1 MLWNQ
6 ALINALSPR
15 AFEQARMDAGWW
27 GRLVENAVGAHL
39 LNHLPAPEWGVT
51 YWRRANAEV
60 DYVVERGRTVWGL
73 EVKSGRPRPT
83 PGLAEF
89 RLAYPRAHTL
99 IIGSEGIPLE
109 EFLGSD
115 PGPLL
120 EGAA

>member
-1 MLWNQ
+1 
-6 ALINALSPR
+6 
-15 AFEQARMDAGWW
+15 
-27 GRLVENAVGAHL
+27 
-39 LNHLPAPEWGVT
+39 VT

-73 EVKSGRPRPT
+73 EVKSGRSRPT
-83 PGLAEF
+83 PGLAKF